1 MMRSTSQ
8 EEPST
13 TRAERPPAEAVAI
26 RPLDI
31 ADAPTL
37 AAMNARNRADIERV
51 SPPQPDDT
59 FTQAGQ
65 VARINSILRETA
77 QGLRFNW
84 TIRVDGAL
92 AGDISLHA
100 IHRGALQTA
109 NVGYMVDAAFR
120 GRGVA
125 TAALRLV
132 VEHSFG
138 ELRLHRLDAG
148 AMPSNLGS
156 QRVLENAGF
165 TRVGLMRS
173 YLFIADSWE
182 DHVLYELVG
191 PDFVP
196 PT

>member
-1 MMRSTSQ
+1 MTSTS
-8 EEPST
+8 ENGPT
-13 TRAERPPAEAVAI
+13 TKREGQRLDGRVTI

-31 ADAPTL
+31 ADAAEV

-51 SPPQPDDT
+51 SPPQPPDT
-59 FTQAGQ
+59 YTEAGQ
-65 VARINSILRETA
+65 VARITSIVREAA
-77 QGLRFNW
+77 QGLRASW

-92 AGDISLHA
+92 AGDVSLHA
-100 IHRGALQTA
+100 IHRGPLQTA
-109 NVGYMVDAAFR
+109 GVGYMVDAAYR

-125 TAALRLV
+125 TAAVRLV
-132 VEHSFG
+132 TAHAFG

-165 TRVGLMRS
+165 TRVGVMRRF
-173 YLFIADSWE
+173 LFVADSWE

-191 PDFVP
+191 PDFAP
-196 PT
+196 LA